1 MDERQARDVLLS
13 LEGIHRMQ
21 KSLRRPDALD
31 MVVET
36 GLIFLRLNYEK
47 LPPGIARRLSEID
60 PGALAEAAEA
70 VGKKGTPEQ
79 RRALADRLA
88 SEAAFAQVI
97 RAVNVYRERLGYEL
111 LGPDG
116 EPELEGGKD
125 GY

>member
-1 MDERQARDVLLS
+1 MDKRQAQDVLVA

-21 KSLRRPDALD
+21 KSLRRPDGLD

-47 LPPGIARRLSEID
+47 LPPGTARRLTEID
-60 PGALAEAAEA
+60 PGALAEAAGA
-70 VGKKGTPEQ
+70 VGEKGTPEQ

-116 EPELEGGKD
+116 GPELEGG
-125 GY
+125 GPI